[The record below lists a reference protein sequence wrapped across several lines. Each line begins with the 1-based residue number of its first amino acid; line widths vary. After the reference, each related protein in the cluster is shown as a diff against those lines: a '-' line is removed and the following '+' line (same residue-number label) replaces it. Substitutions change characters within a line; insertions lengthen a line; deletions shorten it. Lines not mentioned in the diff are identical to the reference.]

1 MKKKNTSVK
10 DAKYLTHSHLDKI
23 GEIPVYYGFSSHKQI
38 EIKKIDVE
46 KAKDMLDGDY
56 IDEGDHSRLPLH
68 VEEKI
73 ALLRTYEE
81 ENMIEQPHPIMLY
94 LKDSFK
100 NNLKKNTNFSR
111 YADLEILGNGKSIA
125 EATLIQTACMML
137 QEEGY
142 TDLSIEI
149 NSIGDKDSIARFT
162 RELGNY
168 YRKHINE
175 LHPECRQAFKN
186 DPLELLSCDNEKCVE
201 INTNAPRAIHYLS
214 EASRIHFQEV
224 LEFLETLEIPYNINN
239 NLISNRKYCSETI
252 FEIKQNN
259 KTLAVGVRY
268 DGLSKKIGFKKEVPG
283 IGLSLLIKKA
293 KNDLRKEL
301 TKTKKPW
308 IYFVQ
313 LGMEAKL
320 LSLPVIEIL
329 RKIKIPVFQSLP
341 KDKLGAQVSVAERM
355 RIPYTMIMGKK
366 EAVEKSVI
374 VRHNDTRSQET
385 VLISEL
391 GAYMKKLE
399 K

>member
-1 MKKKNTSVK
+1 MKKKNTPVK
-10 DAKYLTHSHLDKI
+10 DAKYFTHEHLDRI
-23 GEIPVYYGFSSHKQI
+23 GEIPVYYGFTPHKQI
-38 EIKKIDVE
+38 EIKKTDID
-46 KAKDMLDGDY
+46 KSKDMLDGDHVE
-56 IDEGDHSRLPLH
+56 DGDLHLPLH
-68 VEEKI
+68 VEEKV
-73 ALLRTYEE
+73 ALLRLYE
-81 ENMIEQPHPIMLY
+81 ENMTEHPHPVMLY

-100 NNLKKNTNFSR
+100 HGSKKSSDFSR
-111 YADLEILGNGKSIA
+111 YADLEILGNNKSIA
-125 EATLIQTACMML
+125 EATLIQTACTML
-137 QEEGY
+137 KEEGH
-142 TDLSIEI
+142 TDLTIDI

-168 YRKHINE
+168 YRKHIND
-175 LHPECRQAFKN
+175 LHPECRQAFKT
-186 DPLELLSCDNEKCVE
+186 DPLELLSCGNEKCME
-201 INTNAPRAIHYLS
+201 INSNAPRAIHYLT

-239 NLISNRKYCSETI
+239 NLIGNKKYCSETI
-252 FEIKQNN
+252 FEIKEGD
-259 KTLAVGVRY
+259 KTLAIGVRY
-268 DGLSKKIGFKKEVPG
+268 DSLSKKIGFKKELAGVG
-283 IGLSLLIKKA
+283 ISLLIKKG

-308 IYFVQ
+308 VYFVQ
-313 LGMEAKL
+313 LGFEAKL

-329 RKIKIPVFQSLP
+329 RKAKIPVFQSLP

>member
-1 MKKKNTSVK
+1 MTKKNTSVK
-10 DAKYLTHSHLDKI
+10 DAKYLNHEHLDKI
-23 GEIPVYYGFSSHKQI
+23 GEIPVYYGFSSYKQI
-38 EIKKIDVE
+38 EIKKNDID
-46 KAKDMLDGDY
+46 KSKDLLDGDY
-56 IDEGDHSRLPLH
+56 VDEGELHLPLH

-73 ALLRTYEE
+73 ALLRLYE
-81 ENMIEQPHPIMLY
+81 ENMQEQPHPIMLY
-94 LKDSFK
+94 LKNSFK
-100 NNLKKNTNFSR
+100 NPSKKTNIFPR
-111 YADLEILGNGKSIA
+111 YADLEILGNSKSIA

-137 QEEGY
+137 KEEGFS
-142 TDLSIEI
+142 DLSIDI

-168 YRKHINE
+168 YRKHLND

-186 DPLELLSCDNEKCVE
+186 DPLELLSCNNEKCVE
-201 INTNAPRAIHYLS
+201 INSNAPRAIHYLS

-239 NLISNRKYCSETI
+239 NLIGNRKYCSETI
-252 FEIKQNN
+252 FEIKENE
-259 KTLAVGVRY
+259 KTLAIGVRY
-268 DGLSKKIGFKKEVPG
+268 DSLSKKIGFKKELPG
-283 IGLSLLIKKA
+283 VGISLLIKKG
-293 KNDLRKEL
+293 KTELRKEVN
-301 TKTKKPW
+301 KTKRPW
-308 IYFVQ
+308 VYFVQ

-329 RKIKIPVFQSLP
+329 RQHKIPVFQSLP
-341 KDKLGAQVSVAERM
+341 KDKLGIQVSVAERM

-385 VLISEL
+385 ILISEL
-391 GAYMKKLE
+391 GSYMKKLE

>member
-1 MKKKNTSVK
+1 MKKKNTPAK
-10 DAKYLTHSHLDKI
+10 DAKYLTHEHLDKI
-23 GEIPVYYGFSSHKQI
+23 GEIPVYYGFSSYKQI
-38 EIKKIDVE
+38 EIKKSDID
-46 KAKDMLDGDY
+46 KSKDMLDSDY
-56 IDEGDHSRLPLH
+56 VDEGELHLPLH

-73 ALLRTYEE
+73 ALLRLYEE
-81 ENMIEQPHPIMLY
+81 GMQEQAHPIMLY
-94 LKDSFK
+94 LKNSFK
-100 NNLKKNTNFSR
+100 NPSKKVSSFPR
-111 YADLEILGNGKSIA
+111 YADLEILGNSKSIA

-137 QEEGY
+137 KEEGY

-168 YRKHINE
+168 YRKHMND

-186 DPLELLSCDNEKCVE
+186 DPLELLSCGNEKCME
-201 INTNAPRAIHYLS
+201 INSNAPRAIHYLS

-239 NLISNRKYCSETI
+239 NLIGNRKYCSETI
-252 FEIKQNN
+252 FEIKEEE
-259 KTLAVGVRY
+259 KTLAIGTRY
-268 DGLSKKIGFKKEVPG
+268 DSLSKKMGFKKELAGVG
-283 IGLSLLIKKA
+283 ISLLIKKG
-293 KNDLRKEL
+293 KVELRKEV
-301 TKTKKPW
+301 TKTKRPW
-308 IYFVQ
+308 VYFVQ

-329 RKIKIPVFQSLP
+329 RQHKIPVFQSLP
-341 KDKLGAQVSVAERM
+341 KEKLGAQVSVAERM

-374 VRHNDTRSQET
+374 IRHNDTRSQET

>member
-1 MKKKNTSVK
+1 MPKKNTTAK
-10 DAKYLTHSHLDKI
+10 DVKYLTHEHLDKI
-23 GEIPVYYGFSSHKQI
+23 GEIPIYYGFSSYKQI
-38 EIKKIDVE
+38 EIKKNDIE
-46 KAKDMLDGDY
+46 KSKDMLDGDF
-56 IDEGDHSRLPLH
+56 IEEGDLRFPLH
-68 VEEKI
+68 VEEKV
-73 ALLRTYEE
+73 ALLRLYEE
-81 ENMIEQPHPIMLY
+81 HMQEQAHPIMLY

-100 NNLKKNTNFSR
+100 HQNKKGSDFTR

-137 QEEGY
+137 KEEGY
-142 TDLSIEI
+142 TDLSIDI

-162 RELGNY
+162 RELANY
-168 YRKHINE
+168 YRKHLND
-175 LHPECRQAFKN
+175 LHPECRQAFKI
-186 DPLELLSCDNEKCVE
+186 DPLELLSCGNEKCIE
-201 INTNAPRAIHYLS
+201 INLNAPRAIHYLS

-239 NLISNRKYCSETI
+239 NLIGNRKYCSETI
-252 FEIKQNN
+252 FEIKEGE
-259 KTLAVGVRY
+259 KTLAIGVRY
-268 DGLSKKIGFKKEVPG
+268 DSLSKKIGFKKELPG
-283 IGLSLLIKKA
+283 ISISLLIKKG
-293 KNDLRKEL
+293 KTEFRKEL
-301 TKTKKPW
+301 TKTKRPW
-308 IYFVQ
+308 VYFVQ

-329 RKIKIPVFQSLP
+329 RQHKIPVFQSLP
-341 KDKLGAQVSVAERM
+341 KEKLGAQVSVAERM